1 MKQRI
6 AIPADGRAA
15 GAPPDNVQIQ
25 TVTGCN
31 AACIFCPNGRTRR
44 RIPLGRCMH
53 RDLFHSVVDQCL
65 ELGTRRYTLYLMNE
79 PLLDPHL
86 PERIAYISARIKK
99 PQYTKVTT
107 HGGLLSTRMA
117 KGLLDS
123 GLDKLKISVQSIDPQ
138 TYWNIMHLPL
148 KKTLANIDRFLNL
161 KAKGGYKSPRLEIM
175 AVDSRHTHDHIPDLR
190 RYWQKRGINLRV
202 EPVENRA
209 GHETIRETAVGTGRL
224 QPFSWCPRLMEQVY
238 VLHDGRMV
246 LCCADWE
253 QRAIMGDLTKAPLAE
268 IWYGD
273 HYSAYRK
280 RFTAGDAG
288 GMICADCRKQ
298 LPVC

>member
-1 MKQRI
+1 
-6 AIPADGRAA
+6 
-15 GAPPDNVQIQ
+15 
-25 TVTGCN
+25 
-31 AACIFCPNGRTRR
+31 
-44 RIPLGRCMH
+44 
-53 RDLFHSVVDQCL
+53 
-65 ELGTRRYTLYLMNE
+65 MNE

-148 KKTLANIDRFLNL
+148 KKTLANIDRFLTL

-224 QPFSWCPRLMEQVY
+224 HPFSWCPRLMEQVY

-253 QRAIMGDLTKAPLAE
+253 QRAIMGDLTKASLAE

-280 RFTAGDAG
+280 RFAAGDVG

-298 LPVC
+298 LPGC